1 MTSVAA
7 PPSTVR
13 KSTIFVVD
21 DHPIVR
27 QGFGQLIA
35 HEPDLEVC
43 GGSDN
48 VADALRDIPQLQP
61 DLVLVDISLKDSN
74 GIDLIA
80 KLHSA
85 DEQLKTLV
93 WSMFDESIYAERA
106 LRAGAMGYLNK
117 QVPIETVVEAI
128 RQVLRGGVYLTPRMA
143 SYLVRRMGTQSTA
156 GQSPLASLSDRELEV
171 FRLIGQGL
179 STQEIARQMSLSPKT
194 VETHRDRIKM
204 KMEFR
209 NGAELN
215 RRPSCGC
222 WRMANACELTI
233 HLEARSRY
241 IGAVEGREPAE
252 PTQLGKRLPTE
263 WPYLGAG

>member
-1 MTSVAA
+1 MTFVATPRSA
-7 PPSTVR
+7 VA

-27 QGFGQLIA
+27 QGFAQLIA
-35 HEPDLEVC
+35 HEPDLQVC

-48 VADALRDIPQLQP
+48 VADALREIPRLKP

-74 GIDLIA
+74 GIDLITA
-80 KLHSA
+80 LRAA

-128 RQVLRGGVYLTPRMA
+128 RLVLGGGVYLTPRMA
-143 SYLVRRMGTQSTA
+143 AYLVRRMGAQPTA
-156 GQSPLASLSDRELEV
+156 GQSPLDSLSDRELEV

-179 STQEIARQMSLSPKT
+179 STQEIAHQMSLSPKT

-204 KMEFR
+204 KMDFR
-209 NGAELN
+209 NAAELN
-215 RRPSCGC
+215 RSAVL
-222 WRMANACELTI
+222 WL
-233 HLEARSRY
+233 LEN
-241 IGAVEGREPAE
+241 G
-252 PTQLGKRLPTE
+252 
-263 WPYLGAG
+263 